1 MPTFNV
7 KIQKA
12 DGSTEDLIV
21 ESKSPLNAKNFL
33 RRRGL
38 KPIEVQISKSNT
50 SSRTET
56 RERDYIATCELK
68 NGTRTT
74 VEIAAISEIAA
85 RRELRRRG
93 KRVLKLEPAR
103 KQNNST
109 KIAEKTITTSIL
121 SEPKTK
127 TVIAQKKGSALQS
140 IEQLFERPPG
150 VKEKAIWASKL
161 SALVD
166 AGVPIVRGLDLMA
179 TQQKLPLF
187 QRALSELSAEV
198 NQGVAMGTAM
208 RANSK
213 VFDQLTIAMVEAGEA
228 GGVLDEALKRLAKLL
243 EDNAK
248 LQNQIKGALG
258 YPVAV
263 LVIAILVFLGMTIFL
278 IPTFAGI
285 FEDLGAE
292 LPAFTQLLVDLSE
305 LLRSPVALYAAG
317 AILLSIWLFGRF
329 YATHNGRR
337 TIDRLVLKLP
347 LFGELILMTATAQF
361 CRIFSSLT
369 RAGVPILMSMEIS
382 SETAGNSIIS
392 DAILASR
399 GMVQEGVLLSNA
411 LIRHKVLPDMALNML
426 AIGEETGEM
435 DKMLSKVA
443 DFYEDE
449 VGAMVKALTSMLEP
463 AMIVVVGG
471 IVGSILLA
479 MYLPMFTVFDQIQ

>member
-1 MPTFNV
+1 MAAFIASYAGPTGQQRTLT
-7 KIQKA
+7 IKA
-12 DGSTEDLIV
+12 ANLAE
-21 ESKSPLNAKNFL
+21 AKKLL
-33 RRRGL
+33 RRRG
-38 KPIEVQISKSNT
+38 I
-50 SSRTET
+50 RAG
-56 RERDYIATCELK
+56 D
-68 NGTRTT
+68 
-74 VEIAAISEIAA
+74 
-85 RRELRRRG
+85 LRPVSPG
-93 KRVLKLEPAR
+93 NIQDAK
-103 KQNNST
+103 
-109 KIAEKTITTSIL
+109 AEGGDAGGLRSIDL
-121 SEPKTK
+121 NR
-127 TVIAQKKGSALQS
+127 
-140 IEQLFERPPG
+140 LFEKAPG
-150 VKEKAIWASKL
+150 VKEKAVFASKL
-161 SALVD
+161 AALVD
-166 AGVPIVRGLDLMA
+166 AGVPIVRSLDLMA
-179 TQQKLPLF
+179 TQQRLPMF
-187 QRALSELSAEV
+187 KRALIKVSLDV
-198 NQGVAMGTAM
+198 NEGIALAKALRQWP
-208 RANSK
+208 K
-213 VFDQLTIAMVEAGEA
+213 VFDPLSIAMVEAGEA

-243 EDNAK
+243 EDTAK

-258 YPVAV
+258 YPVTV
-263 LVIAILVFLGMTIFL
+263 LAIAILVFLGMTMFL

-285 FEDLGAE
+285 FEELGAE
-292 LPAFTQLLVDLSE
+292 LPAFTQLLVDLSKI
-305 LLRSPVALYAAG
+305 LRSSVALYALG
-317 AILLSIWLFGRF
+317 VILLTIWLLSRF
-329 YATHNGRR
+329 YATRKGRR
-337 TIDRLVLKLP
+337 TIDRLMLKLP
-347 LFGELILMTATAQF
+347 LFGELILLSATAQF

>member
-1 MPTFNV
+1 MTSFIASYAGPSGQRRNV
-7 KIQKA
+7 TIKA
-12 DGSTEDLIV
+12 KDLA
-21 ESKSPLNAKNFL
+21 EARKLL
-33 RRRGL
+33 RRRGIRATEL
-38 KPIEVQISKSNT
+38 NPAGSEQQANNNGPKQGQKTGLLSLDLGKSF
-50 SSRTET
+50 
-56 RERDYIATCELK
+56 
-68 NGTRTT
+68 
-74 VEIAAISEIAA
+74 
-85 RRELRRRG
+85 
-93 KRVLKLEPAR
+93 
-103 KQNNST
+103 
-109 KIAEKTITTSIL
+109 EK
-121 SEPKTK
+121 
-127 TVIAQKKGSALQS
+127 
-140 IEQLFERPPG
+140 PPG
-150 VKEKAIWASKL
+150 VKEKAVFASKL
-161 SALVD
+161 AALVD
-166 AGVPIVRGLDLMA
+166 AGVPIVRSLDLMA
-179 TQQKLPLF
+179 SQQKLPMF
-187 QRALSELSAEV
+187 KRALIQVSLDV
-198 NQGVAMGTAM
+198 NEGIALGTAI
-208 RANSK
+208 RRWPK
-213 VFDQLTIAMVEAGEA
+213 VFDQLSIAMVEAGEA

-292 LPAFTQLLVDLSE
+292 LPAFTQLLVNLSE
-305 LLRSPVALYAAG
+305 LLRSTVALYLAG
-317 AILLSIWLFGRF
+317 GLLLIIWLFRKY
-329 YATHNGRR
+329 YATTNGRR
-337 TIDRLVLKLP
+337 VIDRLMLKVP

-369 RAGVPILMSMEIS
+369 RAGVPILLAMEIS
-382 SETAGNSIIS
+382 SQTAGNSIIS

-399 GMVQEGVLLSNA
+399 GMVQNGVLLSTA
-411 LIRHKVLPDMALNML
+411 LIRQKVLPDMALSML

>member
-1 MPTFNV
+1 MAAFIASYSGPTGQPRTV
-7 KIQKA
+7 TIKA
-12 DGSTEDLIV
+12 ADVGE
-21 ESKSPLNAKNFL
+21 AKKLL
-33 RRRGL
+33 RRRG
-38 KPIEVQISKSNT
+38 I
-50 SSRTET
+50 RA
-56 RERDYIATCELK
+56 D
-68 NGTRTT
+68 
-74 VEIAAISEIAA
+74 
-85 RRELRRRG
+85 ELRPVTPG
-93 KRVLKLEPAR
+93 NTQDAKADAA
-103 KQNNST
+103 
-109 KIAEKTITTSIL
+109 AEGG
-121 SEPKTK
+121 
-127 TVIAQKKGSALQS
+127 VGSFDLNR
-140 IEQLFERPPG
+140 LFEKAPG
-150 VKEKAIWASKL
+150 VKEKAVFASKL
-161 SALVD
+161 AALVD
-166 AGVPIVRGLDLMA
+166 AGVPIVRSLDLMA
-179 TQQKLPLF
+179 TQQKLPMF
-187 QRALSELSAEV
+187 KRALTKVSLDV
-198 NQGVAMGTAM
+198 NEGIALATSL
-208 RANSK
+208 RKWPK
-213 VFDQLTIAMVEAGEA
+213 VFDQLSIAMVEAGEA

-292 LPAFTQLLVDLSE
+292 LPAFTQLLVDLSA
-305 LLRSPVALYAAG
+305 LLRSSVALYALG
-317 AILLSIWLFGRF
+317 VILLAMWLLGRF
-329 YATHNGRR
+329 YATHKGRR
-337 TIDRLVLKLP
+337 AIDRLVLKLP

-399 GMVQEGVLLSNA
+399 SMVQEGVLLSNA
-411 LIRHKVLPDMALNML
+411 LIRQKVLPDMALNML

>member
-1 MPTFNV
+1 MAAFIASYAGPTGQPRTV
-7 KIQKA
+7 TIKA
-12 DGSTEDLIV
+12 ANLAE
-21 ESKSPLNAKNFL
+21 AKKLL
-33 RRRGL
+33 RRRG
-38 KPIEVQISKSNT
+38 IRAE
-50 SSRTET
+50 
-56 RERDYIATCELK
+56 
-68 NGTRTT
+68 
-74 VEIAAISEIAA
+74 
-85 RRELRRRG
+85 ELRPVSLGNTQDG
-93 KRVLKLEPAR
+93 KANGADAAGLK
-103 KQNNST
+103 
-109 KIAEKTITTSIL
+109 SIDL
-121 SEPKTK
+121 NR
-127 TVIAQKKGSALQS
+127 
-140 IEQLFERPPG
+140 LFEKAPG
-150 VKEKAIWASKL
+150 VKEKAVFASKL
-161 SALVD
+161 AALVD
-166 AGVPIVRGLDLMA
+166 AGVPIVRSLNLMA
-179 TQQKLPLF
+179 TQQRLPMF
-187 QRALSELSAEV
+187 KRALTKVSLDV
-198 NQGVAMGTAM
+198 NEGIALATAL
-208 RANSK
+208 RQWPK
-213 VFDQLTIAMVEAGEA
+213 VFDQLSIAMVEAGEA

-248 LQNQIKGALG
+248 LENQIKGALG
-258 YPVAV
+258 YPIAV

-278 IPTFAGI
+278 IPIFAGI

-337 TIDRLVLKLP
+337 TIDRLMLKLP

-382 SETAGNSIIS
+382 SETAGNAIIS

-411 LIRHKVLPDMALNML
+411 LIRQKVLPDMALNML

>member
-1 MPTFNV
+1 MAAFIASYAGPTGQPRTV
-7 KIQKA
+7 TIKA
-12 DGSTEDLIV
+12 ANLTEARKL
-21 ESKSPLNAKNFL
+21 L
-33 RRRGL
+33 RRRG
-38 KPIEVQISKSNT
+38 IRAE
-50 SSRTET
+50 
-56 RERDYIATCELK
+56 
-68 NGTRTT
+68 
-74 VEIAAISEIAA
+74 
-85 RRELRRRG
+85 ELRPVSAGNTQDG
-93 KRVLKLEPAR
+93 KADGADTAGLKSIDLNR
-103 KQNNST
+103 MF
-109 KIAEKTITTSIL
+109 EKT
-121 SEPKTK
+121 
-127 TVIAQKKGSALQS
+127 
-140 IEQLFERPPG
+140 PG
-150 VKEKAIWASKL
+150 VKEKAVFASKL
-161 SALVD
+161 AALVD
-166 AGVPIVRGLDLMA
+166 AGVPIVRSLDLMA
-179 TQQKLPLF
+179 TQQKLPMF
-187 QRALSELSAEV
+187 KRALTKVSLDV
-198 NQGVAMGTAM
+198 NEGIALATAL
-208 RANSK
+208 RQWPK
-213 VFDQLTIAMVEAGEA
+213 VFDQLSIAMVEAGEA

-285 FEDLGAE
+285 FEDLGTE
-292 LPAFTQLLVDLSE
+292 LPAFSRMLVDLSE
-305 LLRSPVALYAAG
+305 LLRSPVALYG
-317 AILLSIWLFGRF
+317 VVAILICTWLLGRF

-337 TIDRLVLKLP
+337 TIDRLMLKLP

-382 SETAGNSIIS
+382 SETAGNAIIS

-411 LIRHKVLPDMALNML
+411 LIRQKVLPDMALNML

-471 IVGSILLA
+471 IVGSILMA
-479 MYLPMFTVFDQIQ
+479 MYLPMFSVFDQIQ